1 MRQELADT
9 ALAREAFMLDRLCAA
24 VKAFYEDPNN
34 VKAYE
39 AWKKNKEAQYENHC
53 HDGLDQRKPGQAED
67 SAP

>member
-1 MRQELADT
+1 MRQELAET

-39 AWKKNKEAQYENHC
+39 AWKKNKEA
-53 HDGLDQRKPGQAED
+53 
-67 SAP
+67 

>member
-1 MRQELADT
+1 MRQELAET

-39 AWKKNKEAQYENHC
+39 AWKKNKEATKNENNRNY
-53 HDGLDQRKPGQAED
+53 GTD
-67 SAP
+67 SGKLE